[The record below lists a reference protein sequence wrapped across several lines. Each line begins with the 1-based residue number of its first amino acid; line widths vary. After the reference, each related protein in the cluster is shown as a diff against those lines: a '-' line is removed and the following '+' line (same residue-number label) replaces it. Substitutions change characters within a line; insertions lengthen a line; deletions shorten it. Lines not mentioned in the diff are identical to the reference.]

1 MLAHKRKELIKEM
14 VDKYRIVRVSDLSER
29 FSLSDATI
37 RRDLKELEESG
48 LLKRTHGGAI
58 KISNA
63 GLDPSLVDLETVRVR
78 EKMLIAQKAYE
89 QIRDNDAIILD
100 ASSTV
105 AYLPALLKAGDRR
118 NITLVTNS
126 FRIVSDLLDCEH
138 VDVIHVGGQVR
149 RKLQS
154 SIGPI
159 AESALRSLIVDKAF
173 LGCNGVDFRC
183 GFTTTNLY
191 ECQIKRMMMQSAN
204 ETYILADS
212 SKYHQSFLSVVA
224 QINQVDYL
232 ITDDGL
238 DHETISM
245 AEKSGIHLIL
255 TGNDNSKKI

>member
-29 FSLSDATI
+29 FPLSDVTI
-37 RRDLKELEESG
+37 RRDLKELEEAG

-58 KISNA
+58 KITNA
-63 GLDPSLVDLETVRVR
+63 ALDPSLVDLETIRVK
-78 EKMLIAQKAYE
+78 EKMLIAREAYQ
-89 QIRDNDAIILD
+89 QIRDNDAIIID

-105 AYLPALLKAGDRR
+105 AYLPTLLKNGDKK

-126 FRIVSDLLDCEH
+126 FRAVMDLIDCEN
-138 VDVIHVGGQVR
+138 VEVIHIGGQVR

-159 AESALRSLIVDKAF
+159 AETSLRSLIVDKAF

-191 ECQIKRMMMQSAN
+191 EGQIKRLMMQSAT
-204 ETYILADS
+204 EIYMLADS
-212 SKYHQSFLSVVA
+212 SKFHQSFISVVA
-224 QINQVDYL
+224 HIDQVDYL
-232 ITDDGL
+232 ITDSGVDQ
-238 DHETISM
+238 ESI
-245 AEKSGIHLIL
+245 AESEKAGIHLIVA
-255 TGNDNSKKI
+255 GQNR

>member
-1 MLAHKRKELIKEM
+1 MLAHKRKELIREM

-37 RRDLKELEESG
+37 RRDLKELEETG
-48 LLKRTHGGAI
+48 VLKRTHGGAI

-63 GLDPSLVDLETVRVR
+63 GLDPALVDLATVRVR
-78 EKMLIAQKAYE
+78 EKMMIARKAYD

-105 AYLPALLKAGDRR
+105 AYLPELLKAGGKK

-126 FRIVSDLLDCEH
+126 FKVVNDLLDCTN

-159 AESALRSLIVDKAF
+159 AEASLRSLIVDKAF

-212 SKYHQSFLSVVA
+212 SKYHQSFLSVIA

-232 ITDDGL
+232 ITDNGL

-245 AEKSGIHLIL
+245 AERAGIHLML
-255 TGNDNSKKI
+255 TSGEDGRK